1 MQPGGRRS
9 VLRVICVDLI
19 YKAQQEEK
27 LYEKREL
34 QERFNNLS
42 EEEKRAE
49 IHDVSSFHHPEL
61 NRELPF

>member
-27 LYEKREL
+27 LYEKR
-34 QERFNNLS
+34 
-42 EEEKRAE
+42 
-49 IHDVSSFHHPEL
+49 
-61 NRELPF
+61 